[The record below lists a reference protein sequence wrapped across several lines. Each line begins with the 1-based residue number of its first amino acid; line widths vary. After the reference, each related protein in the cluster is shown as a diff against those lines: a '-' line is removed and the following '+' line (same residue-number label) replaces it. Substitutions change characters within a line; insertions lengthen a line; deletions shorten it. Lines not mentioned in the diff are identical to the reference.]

1 MLEQSSGSSA
11 ADLRITEAVSVL
23 NTGSAEITE
32 WEESMIYQL
41 VDTVKVLSADRI
53 RVFLHGGIEME
64 QPIERGMV
72 L

>member
-1 MLEQSSGSSA
+1 MLEQSSGSST
-11 ADLRITEAVSVL
+11 ADLRITEAVSIL
-23 NTGSAEITE
+23 NTGSAEIME

-53 RVFLHGGIEME
+53 RVFLHGRIEME
-64 QPIERGMV
+64 QPIERGMT

>member
-11 ADLRITEAVSVL
+11 ADLRITEAVSIL

-53 RVFLHGGIEME
+53 RVFLQGRIEME

>member
-1 MLEQSSGSSA
+1 M
-11 ADLRITEAVSVL
+11 

-53 RVFLHGGIEME
+53 RVFLYGGIEME
-64 QPIERGMV
+64 QPIERGMT